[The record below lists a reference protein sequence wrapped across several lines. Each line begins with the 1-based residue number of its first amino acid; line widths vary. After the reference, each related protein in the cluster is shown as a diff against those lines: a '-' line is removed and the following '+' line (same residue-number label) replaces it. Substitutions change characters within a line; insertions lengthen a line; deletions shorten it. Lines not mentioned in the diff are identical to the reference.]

1 MTVLITGSEIRTCF
15 GDSAATFAALAEG
28 RCGVGDLRSAERD
41 RLGVTRGYHVEDDDP
56 ALPGRA
62 SRWLTECVAEAVRQS
77 GVDPARRRV
86 AVVVGTG
93 LRELSAVERLE
104 ETPVRTAELH
114 FARAVRRAVPEAT
127 EVVTVCN
134 ACSASGHA
142 LAIACDL
149 LELDEADAVVA
160 AGCDAM
166 TDSMLAM
173 IGRVAEEPTDRV
185 RPFDTDR
192 MGVLLGEGA
201 AAVVVERGDRPRVGS
216 GPVLGTVLGV
226 GLSCDA
232 FHETAPDPEGIVRAM
247 HDAHRRAG
255 ITPEDVDLV
264 LAHGTG
270 TALNDPT
277 EAEALNEVFAQAGHG
292 PLVSGIKGATGH
304 TSGSAALM
312 SLAVALQAIAG
323 EPVPAVT
330 GLRRPIPQAA
340 SLRLVIGA
348 AVAAPVEV
356 AQVDSFGFGGVNAVC
371 LVGGS
376 A

>member
-1 MTVLITGSEIRTCF
+1 MTAVITGSEIRTCF

-28 RCGVGDLRSAERD
+28 RCGVGVLRSELRE
-41 RLGVTRGYHVEDDDP
+41 RLGVTSGYHAEDEADRRV
-56 ALPGRA
+56 LRA
-62 SRWLTECVAEAVRQS
+62 SGWLTECVRAAVAQS

-93 LRELSAVERLE
+93 LRELHAVELMDDQ
-104 ETPVRTAELH
+104 PVRTADLH
-114 FARAVRRAVPEAT
+114 FDRAVRRAVPEAT
-127 EVVTVCN
+127 QVITVCN

-185 RPFDTDR
+185 RPFDADR

-201 AAVVVERGDRPRVGS
+201 AAVVVERGDRPRAGS
-216 GPVLGTVLGV
+216 GAVLATVLGV

-232 FHETAPDPEGIVRAM
+232 FHETAPDPDGIVRAVR
-247 HDAHRRAG
+247 DAHRRAG
-255 ITPEDVDLV
+255 IEPDQVDLV
-264 LAHGTG
+264 VAHGTG
-270 TALNDPT
+270 TALNDPV
-277 EAEALNEVFAQAGHG
+277 EATALGRVFGHRQDG
-292 PLVSGIKGATGH
+292 PLVTGIKGATGH
-304 TSGSAALM
+304 TSGAAALT
-312 SLAVALQAIAG
+312 SLAVAVHALAEQT
-323 EPVPAVT
+323 VPAVT
-330 GLRRPIPQAA
+330 GLREPIAEAA
-340 SLRLVIGA
+340 GLRVVTGRATSA
-348 AVAAPVEV
+348 AVEV
-356 AQVDSFGFGGVNAVC
+356 AQVNSFGFGGVNAVC
-371 LVGGS
+371 IVGRS